1 MSKKN
6 LKTLLIATLAVF
18 ALASCRKTPSPQET
32 AQGIEN
38 LNIPASFDWE
48 TSQYTT
54 FQIFSEKAAFIK
66 IQSADNPTVYHNGFY
81 NHLEDFYTIA
91 LRIPSFEKQ
100 LLVNGQLVVV
110 QSNTMQVNLDTQQK
124 NSSFIKKEIPGDL
137 LAWWR
142 FDEGSGA
149 IAADE
154 TGNFNGTI
162 LGATHSTGINGG
174 ALHFSGN
181 NDNVRIQSHPGLNT
195 IGDQMSLSVWFSRDN
210 LEQGGAFFFY
220 NTKYIMRLDKNGK
233 LSFSV
238 YVPTFVDAASSWRD
252 RITDLDWHH
261 VVGVYNGIALQ
272 LYLDGVLI
280 NSVSASGNLQSSAA
294 DLLVGSQSSQNFFI
308 GQLDEAMIF
317 NKALS
322 PEEVAYLF
330 TNNYNPSNGN
340 ASLMAHWPL
349 DAISSGKVVDIV
361 GGFDATAKDLTVV
374 TGMVDGSMNF
384 NGSSS
389 SAIAAHHPNINPGAA
404 FTMMAWVNAR
414 ENKTSK
420 IVQKGDWDG
429 HGIGQGKWDGWN
441 VHIRGTDQITHDVHW
456 GEGLPILGNWYHLAV
471 TYDGSI
477 LKMFVNGQFKN
488 AKKIDIPLNSNSRPF
503 SIGSDN
509 GSQKFF
515 NGLIDD
521 VKYYSTALSAIEIQ
535 TAMAEAPEVADA
547 DGDGIPDEED
557 DFPNDPARAFTN
569 YFPASGY
576 GSLAFEDLWPGKGDY
591 DFNDLVVDY
600 RFNMITNQAN
610 KITEIEAVFAVRA
623 NGAGLQN
630 GFGFQLPG
638 NIPASDFEVSGY
650 RIDENY
656 ISLNEN
662 GTEAGQQIPTII
674 VFDNIKNILQSD
686 AGFGANVLPELPYL
700 EPDTLR
706 IVLLLTPNTYLLSHF
721 QPENFNPFLIVDMER
736 GKEIHLPDYAPTDL
750 ANASYFGQM
759 DDDSDPAS
767 GRFYKTQTQL
777 PWAINIIESFDY
789 TIESNQITQG
799 HLHFSEWAESGGT
812 VYPDWFQNKSGYRS
826 ASHIYAVP
834 Q

>member
-1 MSKKN
+1 M
-6 LKTLLIATLAVF
+6 
-18 ALASCRKTPSPQET
+18 
-32 AQGIEN
+32 
-38 LNIPASFDWE
+38 
-48 TSQYTT
+48 
-54 FQIFSEKAAFIK
+54 
-66 IQSADNPTVYHNGFY
+66 
-81 NHLEDFYTIA
+81 EDFYSIA
-91 LRIPSFEKQ
+91 LRIPNFEKQ
-100 LLVNGQLVVV
+100 LLVNGQLTNL
-110 QSNTMQVNLDTQQK
+110 QSTTIQVDLDTPQK
-124 NSSFIKKEIPGDL
+124 RSTAVTNNFPDGL

-142 FDEGSGA
+142 FDEASGA
-149 IAADE
+149 MAKDE
-154 TGNFNGTI
+154 TGNYNGAI
-162 LGATHSTGINGG
+162 AGATHTTGINGG
-174 ALHFSGN
+174 ALRFSGI
-181 NDNVRIQSHPGLNT
+181 DDYVRINSSPGLDLV
-195 IGDQMSLSVWFSRDN
+195 GDQISLSIWFSRDD
-210 LEQGGAFFFY
+210 LEQGGAFFFF
-220 NTKYIMRLDKNGK
+220 NTKYILRMDKNGK

-238 YVPTFVDAASSWRD
+238 YNPTFADVSTAWQD
-252 RITDLDWHH
+252 RITDRDWHH
-261 VVGVYNGIALQ
+261 LVGVYDGVDLR
-272 LYLDGVLI
+272 LYLDGVLK
-280 NSVSASGNLQSSAA
+280 NSIPKKGNLNSSSSA
-294 DLLVGSQSSQNFFI
+294 LLIGSQISQHFFK

-322 PEEVAYLF
+322 PEEVTYLHN
-330 TNNYNPSNGN
+330 NNYNPSNGN
-340 ASLMAHWPL
+340 AALVAHWPL
-349 DAISSGKVVDIV
+349 DAVSAGKVVDIV
-361 GGFDATAKDLTVV
+361 GGFDATAKNLTAAD
-374 TGMVDGSMNF
+374 GMVGSSMNF

-389 SAIAAHHPNINPGAA
+389 SAIVAHHPSINPGTA

-414 ENKTSK
+414 ENKTTK

-441 VHIRGTDQITHDVHW
+441 AHIRGTDQNTHDIHW
-456 GEGLPILGNWYHLAV
+456 GEGLPILGNWYHLAA

-477 LKMFVNGQFKN
+477 LKLFINGQFKN

-515 NGLIDD
+515 NGFIDD
-521 VKYYSTALSAIEIQ
+521 VKYFSEALSGIEIQ
-535 TAMAEAPEVADA
+535 TAMAEAPEIADA

-576 GSLAFEDLWPGKGDY
+576 GSLAFEDLWPGKGDCG
-591 DFNDLVVDY
+591 FNDLVVDY

-638 NIPASDFEVSGY
+638 NIPTTDFEVSGY
-650 RIDENY
+650 RLNENY

-686 AGFGANVLPELPYL
+686 AGFGANVLPELPYV
-700 EPDTLR
+700 EPDTIR
-706 IVLLLTPNTYLLSHF
+706 IVLLLTPNTYSLNEF

-750 ANASYFGQM
+750 ANFNYFGQM
-759 DDDSDPAS
+759 DDQSDPAN
-767 GRFYKTQTQL
+767 GRYYKTKTQL

-812 VYPDWFQNKSGYRS
+812 VYPDWFKNKSGYRS

-834 Q
+834 R